1 MVRNKEPKKWHLL
14 TSSVQGASHKR
25 KGLPNQD
32 AVESW
37 QEPGSETGLPLILAI
52 SDGHGSAKSFR
63 SDEGSCL
70 AVTTAVKI
78 LRDFVEQKS
87 DIENLS
93 AVKAFAQEQLPK
105 SLVSTWIKKVY
116 AHIEKNPF
124 SDEEL
129 TKLETQEDISARQK
143 VEENKLIA
151 YGATILSVLV
161 TQDYI
166 LYLQLGDGDIFCVDT
181 FGETERPLRTNENLI
196 ANETTSLCTKKAWH
210 HFDIEMVRHSES
222 PPKMIL
228 VATDGYANSYP
239 SEQEFLKIGNDYLGM
254 IRQLGI
260 ETVEE
265 QLENILE
272 RTSQGGSGDDITL
285 GIIKPSDGQDLK
297 NRVDEFEDRLDKVE
311 NTKDELDEKYKMFAN
326 EQESELREFKQ
337 KIEQKI
343 EQVVNEQ
350 KRWDQENEARYADI
364 KSNPEENTAKKT
376 TGLIINIFTLS
387 MMIIIS
393 IVSSVSITF
402 WLLKSTI
409 AEEQSL
415 KNNRYH
421 SELNQH

>member
-1 MVRNKEPKKWHLL
+1 MVRNKEPKKWHILK
-14 TSSVQGASHKR
+14 SSVQGASHKR
-25 KGLPNQD
+25 KGLVNQD
-32 AVESW
+32 AIQSW
-37 QEPGSETGLPLILAI
+37 QEEGSETGLPLILAI

-63 SDEGSCL
+63 SDQGSSL
-70 AVTTAVKI
+70 AVATAVKI
-78 LRDFVEQKS
+78 LQGFVDEES
-87 DIENLS
+87 DRENLS

-105 SLVSTWIKKVY
+105 RLVSTWRQKVED
-116 AHIEKNPF
+116 HIQENPF
-124 SDEEL
+124 RDEEL
-129 TKLETQEDISARQK
+129 TQLETQEDSSARQK
-143 VEENKLIA
+143 VESNNLIA

-196 ANETTSLCTKKAWH
+196 ANETTSLCTKEAWRN
-210 HFDIEMVRHSES
+210 FDIEMVRHSES

-254 IRQLGI
+254 IRQLGR
-260 ETVEE
+260 ETVKE

-297 NRVDEFEDRLDKVE
+297 NRVDEVEDRQDEVEDRQDK
-311 NTKDELDEKYKMFAN
+311 LDEKCNRFADDF
-326 EQESELREFKQ
+326 EQRMRRVEQMIDERE
-337 KIEQKI
+337 
-343 EQVVNEQ
+343 
-350 KRWDQENEARYADI
+350 RWDQENESRYANI
-364 KSNPEENTAKKT
+364 KSKQEENAAQNKT
-376 TGLIINIFTLS
+376 RPVINIITVIT
-387 MMIIIS
+387 MITIS

-402 WLLKSTI
+402 WLVKSTI

-415 KNNRYH
+415 KNNRYY
-421 SELNQH
+421 SELNQN